1 MNKGGKSPDEVQR
14 EKEDPY
20 SALEARAYHQAAL
33 HLNADGAVGA
43 TAAAQVLLSKL
54 DVLRRTL
61 VWKARKEW
69 LTEKE
74 LSGKKEVSKSKSASK
89 SKGANGSG
97 GGGGA
102 KGGAKGAPQGGK
114 DGASSTEK
122 EEDTSNPVKQS
133 ALTCLLFQELLSTSR
148 NKPPSVV
155 VFLLCVDPYIQ
166 RMPYVRRRF
175 MILVPIQCFPVYNG
189 SNLF

>member
-20 SALEARAYHQAAL
+20 SALEARAYHQASL

-175 MILVPIQCFPVYNG
+175 MILVPCNQEF
-189 SNLF
+189 